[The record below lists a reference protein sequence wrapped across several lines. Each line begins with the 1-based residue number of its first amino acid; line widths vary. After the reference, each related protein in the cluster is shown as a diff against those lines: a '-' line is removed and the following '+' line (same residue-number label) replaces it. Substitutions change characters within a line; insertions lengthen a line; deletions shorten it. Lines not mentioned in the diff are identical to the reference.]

1 MTTGNVLPEKSV
13 ILGKGAEAFPSP
25 PGDVPPTPPPAINP
39 SLSSAGPGAA
49 LRLEH
54 LGGCNQTPALCLTLQ
69 DQRWPV
75 KVTSRSCFQSSQ
87 CTRESDLSCLGRAHP
102 AGGELS
108 EPFREHTEHS
118 QPIRAA
124 PAKELTTVPTGSPPP
139 RGHLCRLAV
148 LWSHV
153 ASVLSAS
160 PPGHSGEA
168 RSSC

>member
-1 MTTGNVLPEKSV
+1 MLRLFPPL
-13 ILGKGAEAFPSP
+13 LGTYP
-25 PGDVPPTPPPAINP
+25 PPPPAINP

-75 KVTSRSCFQSSQ
+75 KVTSRSCFQSRQ

-160 PPGHSGEA
+160 LLGTLGKPEA
-168 RSSC
+168 AVSE